1 MLTRLVRCVVRS
13 RTKTSEEVFVSPA
26 TRFVADDSNAT
37 YRPEPLSD
45 GAELG
50 PLDCVDP
57 VAVLMR
63 LVVVMHGDGL
73 HNARTKMSATA
84 LVSPLDQVRRLGPER
99 DDVAVVA
106 DRRLHARPVGL
117 REREVDADAAGRT
130 GRHAAPEDVL
140 DRVRV
145 VRDEIAG
152 LRRGTRPGRRSALM
166 TGEVL
171 EPFAGAAPESSD
183 RSSVELVRR
192 SRR

>member
-13 RTKTSEEVFVSPA
+13 RTKTSEEALVSPA

-73 HNARTKMSATA
+73 HNAADEDVRHCVGVAA
-84 LVSPLDQVRRLGPER
+84 DQVRRLGPER

-117 REREVDADAAGRT
+117 HEPEVDADEAGRA

-140 DRVRV
+140 DCVRV
-145 VRDEIAG
+145 ARDEIAG
-152 LRRGTRPGRRSALM
+152 LRRERDQVAVRAD
-166 TGEVL
+166 
-171 EPFAGAAPESSD
+171 D
-183 RSSVELVRR
+183 R
-192 SRR
+192 